1 MSVVEV
7 AIAISAREWPDRIH
21 RFLADHG
28 GARVRAQVLT
38 PDDAVAEDY
47 QVLIIDD
54 ISSFLTPR
62 LVADIQRKHRQ
73 VLGVFDPADSPDAK
87 ERLQDCGVD
96 QVIAADATAD
106 EFVVALRAM
115 AILGPE
121 HDTFENESE
130 EARPGRPQ
138 VWVVGAPPG
147 GCGATEVS
155 ISLAAQFAR
164 YGSVALVDLDDVAP
178 AVAQRLG
185 LALIPNLRSAIDV
198 ITHRQGSLSSTL
210 QPSGRIE
217 VLAGLSGERD
227 WMEVRGHEVSAVVE
241 ELRRLF
247 RFLVINV
254 GSQLGEVGF
263 GPGGRFGVSRTGV
276 TLAERLVMVTLPS
289 PVQVSRA
296 ATWYHAARQLN
307 PLCPA
312 TVLVNRAPRS
322 RYRRAE
328 LAEELTRATDG
339 SSVRFLPRDPELES
353 SNWSGRAVTS
363 GRFFRAS
370 RKLARAVVAE

>member
-1 MSVVEV
+1 MSRHWQLPVRSKVAASRSCARLDQGSERMSVVEV
-7 AIAISAREWPDRIH
+7 ALAISAREWPDRIH

-62 LVADIQRKHRQ
+62 LVAEIQRKRRQ

-87 ERLQDCGVD
+87 ESLQDCGVD

-121 HDTFENESE
+121 HDSFENESE

-198 ITHRQGSLSSTL
+198 ITHRQGSL
-210 QPSGRIE
+210 
-217 VLAGLSGERD
+217 
-227 WMEVRGHEVSAVVE
+227 
-241 ELRRLF
+241 ELDPAAIRTNR
-247 RFLVINV
+247 
-254 GSQLGEVGF
+254 
-263 GPGGRFGVSRTGV
+263 GPGRAIRRK
-276 TLAERLVMVTLPS
+276 RLDGG
-289 PVQVSRA
+289 
-296 ATWYHAARQLN
+296 
-307 PLCPA
+307 
-312 TVLVNRAPRS
+312 PR
-322 RYRRAE
+322 
-328 LAEELTRATDG
+328 LTR
-339 SSVRFLPRDPELES
+339 SPRWWR
-353 SNWSGRAVTS
+353 NYAVY
-363 GRFFRAS
+363 FAS
-370 RKLARAVVAE
+370 W